1 MSVLVEEEKS
11 VLDHKDENYKTWK
24 FAGLDASIRT
34 LVRHALFAD
43 VPVQA
48 VEKVTFLHWDGLVES
63 SLIAHR
69 MGQLPVTGLEPLTFE
84 LNFKAPADAPL
95 TWATTEHITGDEGR
109 VVRGISPTSAGFL
122 LVPLLA
128 GQHVHLVCTTSL
140 GTGRRRATWN
150 SAFPVVSVISP
161 SEFLITVETTGACT
175 AKEALTRALQSSLDL
190 FTHIV

>member
-1 MSVLVEEEKS
+1 MSIIVEEEKS
-11 VLDHKDENYKTWK
+11 VLNYKDDNYRTWK
-24 FAGLDASIRT
+24 FYGLDSSMRT

-69 MGQLPVTGLEPLTFE
+69 MGQLPITGLAPLTFE
-84 LNFKAPADAPL
+84 LNFKAPTDAPL
-95 TWATTEHITGDEGR
+95 SWATTEHITGDDGR
-109 VVRGISPTSAGFL
+109 VVRGIGPTSGGFL

-140 GTGRRRATWN
+140 GTGRKRATWN
-150 SAFPVVSVISP
+150 SAFPVVNVITP
-161 SEFLITVETTGACT
+161 KEFALVVETTGACT
-175 AKEALTRALQSSLDL
+175 AKEALTSALQSSLDI

>member
-1 MSVLVEEEKS
+1 MSICVEEEKS
-11 VLDHKDENYKTWK
+11 VLDHEDKNYKTWK
-24 FAGLDASIRT
+24 FTGLDPSMRT

-69 MGQLPVTGLEPLTFE
+69 MGQLPITGLEPLTFE

-95 TWATTEHITGDEGR
+95 SWATTEHITGDEGR
-109 VVRGISPTSAGFL
+109 VVRGIGPTSGGFL

-128 GQHVHLVCTTSL
+128 GQQVHLVCTTSL
-140 GTGRRRATWN
+140 GTGRKRATWN
-150 SAFPVVSVISP
+150 SAFPVVQVIS
-161 SEFLITVETTGACT
+161 SREFTLSVETTGACT
-175 AKEALTRALQSSLDL
+175 ANEALTRALQSSLEV
-190 FTHIV
+190 FTRIV